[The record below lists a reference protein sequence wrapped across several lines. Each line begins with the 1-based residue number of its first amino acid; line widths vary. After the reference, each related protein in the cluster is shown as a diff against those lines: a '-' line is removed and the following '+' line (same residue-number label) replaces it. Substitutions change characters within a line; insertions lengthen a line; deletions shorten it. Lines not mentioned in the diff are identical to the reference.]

1 MEEIHPAPAGKAEEG
16 LTTSQP
22 SSADATAVAPSPAAT
37 PTADIADPDG
47 ESAFGAYSMFDEA
60 ERPASADDSV
70 PPMLRRINSP
80 ADLRKL
86 PAAALPQVCADLR
99 RFLIDSLAENPG
111 HFASS
116 MGAVEII
123 VALHYVFNTPDD
135 RIVFDV
141 GHQAYAHKLLTGRR
155 DLFKSQRTLGG
166 LSGFPNPMESDY
178 DTFMAGH
185 ASNSISAALGMAIA
199 DKLTPGCENR
209 KTVAVIG
216 DASISGGLAF
226 EGLNNA
232 ANNPNDLLIILN
244 DNEMS
249 IDDNV
254 GALHRYLSELSTS
267 LRYNNLRKRVY
278 DFFRTKGYIGD
289 NGKGRILR
297 FNNSL
302 KALISKQQNIF
313 EGLNI
318 RYFGPFD
325 GNDVEKVVKVLG
337 EIKDMKGPRI
347 LHLHTVKGKGFPKA
361 EQDPTTCHAPGKFC
375 AATGER
381 VKLANPDPR
390 QLWQEVF
397 GETLV
402 KLATDNDRIVGITAA
417 MPTGT
422 SMIKMLKAFPKRTF
436 DVGISEGHAVTFA
449 GGLAAAGKHP
459 FVAIYSS
466 FLQRAYD
473 NIIHDVCIQ
482 NLPVTFC
489 IDRAGLVGEDGVT
502 HHGLFDLVY
511 LRCIPNMMIAAPM
524 DAPTLRSLMLT
535 ASMHDGPM
543 AIRYP
548 RGKAPAESSPVL
560 PKVLS
565 PGKSRCLTS
574 VEGAKVA
581 LLSIG
586 EIGNEAAEAAR
597 RLNAD
602 GIACEHYDMIWLKP
616 LDEEA
621 MQRIAARYDFIV
633 SVEDGAREGGFGSAV
648 SQWLD
653 EWHTGHKQ
661 THIPTHVTLGIPD
674 KWIAQG
680 SVPQLRALAGIDAD
694 SIESAVRKCFGK

>member
-1 MEEIHPAPAGKAEEG
+1 MEEI
-16 LTTSQP
+16 
-22 SSADATAVAPSPAAT
+22 PAA
-37 PTADIADPDG
+37 DSG
-47 ESAFGAYSMFDEA
+47 QSKEEVEESAFGSYAQFL
-60 ERPASADDSV
+60 PDSLPSDAGSGV
-70 PPMLRRINSP
+70 PPLLARINSP
-80 ADLRKL
+80 ADLRL
-86 PAAALPQVCADLR
+86 LSPEQLPQVCAELR
-99 RFLIDSLAENPG
+99 SFLIDTLAENPG

-116 MGAVEII
+116 MGAVDII

-135 RIVFDV
+135 RIVYDV

-155 DLFKSQRTLGG
+155 DLFKTQRTLGG
-166 LSGFPNPMESDY
+166 LSGFPNPMESAY

-199 DKLTPGCENR
+199 DKLTPGHEQR

-249 IDDNV
+249 IDSNV
-254 GALHRYLSELSTS
+254 GSLHKYLSALSTS
-267 LRYNNLRKRVY
+267 LRYNRARKKIY

-289 NGKGRILR
+289 RGKGLILR
-297 FNNSL
+297 FNNSVKSL
-302 KALISKQQNIF
+302 VSRQQNIF

-325 GNDVEKVVKVLG
+325 GNDVNKVVKVLQ

-347 LHLHTVKGKGFPKA
+347 LHLHTTKGKGFHQA
-361 EQDPTTCHAPGKFC
+361 EADPTTWHAPGKFC
-375 AATGER
+375 AATGQRIKGSSDNRE
-381 VKLANPDPR
+381 
-390 QLWQEVF
+390 LWQEVF
-397 GETLV
+397 GKYIV
-402 KLATDNDRIVGITAA
+402 SLAADNPDIVGITAA
-417 MPTGT
+417 MPSGT
-422 SMIKMLKAFPKRTF
+422 SMIRMLKAFPKRAF

-511 LRCIPNMMIAAPM
+511 LRCIPNMTVAAPM
-524 DAPTLRSLMLT
+524 DAPTLRNLMLT
-535 ASMHDGPM
+535 ASRHQGPM

-548 RGKAPAESSPVL
+548 RGKAPAETETPAA
-560 PKVLS
+560 PA
-565 PGKSRCLTS
+565 PLTIGRAR
-574 VEGAKVA
+574 VVTRTPEARVA

-586 EIGNEAAEAAR
+586 EIGNEAAEAVRILAEK
-597 RLNAD
+597 
-602 GIACEHYDMIWLKP
+602 GIKASHYDMIWLKP
-616 LDEEA
+616 LDTDLLE
-621 MQRIAARYDFIV
+621 QVAAAHDLILTI
-633 SVEDGAREGGFGSAV
+633 EDGALKGGFGSAV
-648 SQWLD
+648 GEWL
-653 EWHTGHKQ
+653 EARQAARPEAKAPR
-661 THIPTHVTLGIPD
+661 HISAGIPD
-674 KWIAQG
+674 QWIAQG
-680 SVPQLRALAGIDAD
+680 TVPQLRAIAGIDAN
-694 SIESAVRKCFGK
+694 SISQLVTENIEPAI

>member
-1 MEEIHPAPAGKAEEG
+1 MEEIH
-16 LTTSQP
+16 
-22 SSADATAVAPSPAAT
+22 SADSGQPQEEL
-37 PTADIADPDG
+37 
-47 ESAFGAYSMFDEA
+47 ESAFGVYAQFEPGTPDPSK
-60 ERPASADDSV
+60 SAGPLLSHI
-70 PPMLRRINSP
+70 LSP

-86 PAAALPQVCADLR
+86 PADRLPEVCSQLR
-99 RFLIDSLAENPG
+99 EYLIGCLSENPG

-155 DLFKSQRTLGG
+155 EQFKTQRTLGG
-166 LSGFPNPMESDY
+166 LSGFPNPMESEY
-178 DTFMAGH
+178 DTFVAGH

-199 DKLTPGCENR
+199 DKLTPGHEDR

-232 ANNPNDLLIILN
+232 ANHSNDLLIILN

-249 IDDNV
+249 IDKNV
-254 GALHRYLSELSTS
+254 GSLHRYLSHLSTS
-267 LRYNNLRKRVY
+267 LRYNRLRKRLY

-289 NGKGRILR
+289 QGKGRILR
-297 FNNSL
+297 FNNSI
-302 KALISKQQNIF
+302 KALISNQQNIF

-325 GNDVEKVVKVLG
+325 GNDVDKVVKVLR

-347 LHLHTVKGKGFPKA
+347 LHLHTVKGKGFPEA
-361 EQDPTTCHAPGKFC
+361 EKDPTTWHAPGRFC
-375 AATGER
+375 ASTGER
-381 VKLANPDPR
+381 IKGNDDKR
-390 QLWQEVF
+390 ELWQEVF
-397 GETLV
+397 GKYLV
-402 KLATDNDRIVGITAA
+402 KMAETDETIVGITAA

-422 SMIKMLKAFPKRTF
+422 SMIRMMRAFPDRTF

-489 IDRAGLVGEDGVT
+489 IDRSGLVGEDGVT
-502 HHGLFDLVY
+502 HHGLFDMAY
-511 LRCIPNMMIAAPM
+511 LRCIPNMILASPM
-524 DAPTLRSLMLT
+524 DAPTLRDLLLT
-535 ASMHDGPM
+535 AAHHNGPM

-548 RGKAPAESSPVL
+548 RGKAP
-560 PKVLS
+560 
-565 PGKSRCLTS
+565 
-574 VEGAKVA
+574 VENGAKEPAELPIGKGRSISISSGARAAVM
-581 LLSIG
+581 SIG
-586 EIGNEAAEAAR
+586 EIGNEAGPALEM
-597 RLNAD
+597 LEEE
-602 GIACEHYDMIWLKP
+602 GIPCDHYDMIWVKP
-616 LDEEA
+616 LDTDLLEK
-621 MQRIAARYDFIV
+621 IVTKYDV
-633 SVEDGAREGGFGSAV
+633 LVTVEDGTREGGFGTAV
-648 SQWLD
+648 S
-653 EWHTGHKQ
+653 EWIEQYRASNQGQPTPA
-661 THIPTHVTLGIPD
+661 HITLGIPD
-674 KWIAQG
+674 RWISQG
-680 SVPQLRALAGIDAD
+680 SVTELREIAGINANAIAEAVKEGFAMSAD
-694 SIESAVRKCFGK
+694 ELINATAESKTPAHGMN